1 MDSLELLHGLQA
13 HDDEAFRTIA
23 RTYGKS
29 VYERL
34 LARSGNPELAKQAL
48 KAALT
53 DLYAAVS
60 AADNRDPVEALLF
73 TFAER
78 AQSAMQQNAGNERM
92 EAPVRSAADAG
103 DNTSAMREAKATARG
118 LETDNRRAPV
128 GAGADMPL
136 AQQALPPDSGPKKH
150 GFGRTAAVILL
161 CAGILLMLWVIA
173 GLLMDLELLS
183 PVDLG
188 YEWFNRQIAPW
199 F

>member
-60 AADNRDPVEALLF
+60 AADNRDPVEALLYAG
-73 TFAER
+73 AER

-128 GAGADMPL
+128 GAGADMPP

-173 GLLMDLELLS
+173 GLLMDLELLP

>member
-34 LARSGNPELAKQAL
+34 LARSGNPALAKQAL

-103 DNTSAMREAKATARG
+103 DNTSAMREAKATAHG

-128 GAGADMPL
+128 GAGMPP

-173 GLLMDLELLS
+173 GLLMDLELLPS
-183 PVDLG
+183 VDLG

>member
-34 LARSGNPELAKQAL
+34 LARSGNPALAKQAL

-128 GAGADMPL
+128 GADMPP
-136 AQQALPPDSGPKKH
+136 AQQALPPDSEPKKH

-161 CAGILLMLWVIA
+161 CVGILLMLWVIA
-173 GLLMDLELLS
+173 GLLMDMELLP

>member
-34 LARSGNPELAKQAL
+34 LARSGNPALAKQAL

-60 AADNRDPVEALLF
+60 AADNRDPIEALLYAG
-73 TFAER
+73 AER
-78 AQSAMQQNAGNERM
+78 AQSAMQQNAGIGRM
-92 EAPVRSAADAG
+92 EEPMRSAADAG
-103 DNTSAMREAKATARG
+103 VSTQAIREAEATAHG

-128 GAGADMPL
+128 GADMPP

-173 GLLMDLELLS
+173 GLLMDMELLPS
-183 PVDLG
+183 VDLG

>member
-60 AADNRDPVEALLF
+60 AADNRDPVEALLYAG
-73 TFAER
+73 AER
-78 AQSAMQQNAGNERM
+78 AQLVMQQNAGNERM

-103 DNTSAMREAKATARG
+103 VSTQAMREAKATARG

-128 GAGADMPL
+128 GAGADMPP

-173 GLLMDLELLS
+173 GLLMDLELLP

>member
-103 DNTSAMREAKATARG
+103 VSTQATARG

-128 GAGADMPL
+128 GADMPP
-136 AQQALPPDSGPKKH
+136 AQQALPPDFGPKKH

-173 GLLMDLELLS
+173 GLLMDMELLP